1 MRMEFCVLSSATKD
15 MPPPPKSESHKSG
28 YSEINDLEI
37 TELPASASQVME
49 HTSSHLTLPR
59 ADFIAV

>member
-15 MPPPPKSESHKSG
+15 TPPPSESHKSG